1 MKDYFLK
8 IVSPLHSNLNI
19 ALVKRGFSLLITL
32 CIYLFSAQA
41 WGDEGIAIIPYSSL
55 KAYQYTLNNGLQ
67 LIVIPD
73 HRNTLATLNFILD
86 AGSDREVKGST
97 GLAHFFEHMMF
108 RKTKGEAEGNYDRI
122 LNSIGGSG
130 NAGTNDSLVT
140 YYSTFPAP
148 ALKIMLK
155 LESQRFLSLD
165 LTDPYFSTEKGAVIS
180 ERKMR
185 VENDPVQRGYEM
197 IRKITERQTPQEWMV
212 IGTKSDV
219 QNLNIKTVQAFYNDF
234 YRPNNTF
241 VVVGGPFNPLEVK
254 QLVETYFG
262 KWTGQA
268 PKNTPNYPADYLT
281 RDIGKSFICGEPI
294 TTKNIQLTYPSYD
307 TSVKSLVYSW
317 LFSAMLDDNPQGPF
331 EYRLQKLKLADKFS
345 FDKTYGSTKSNPYTA
360 SFVLSNDQKIET
372 VKQFWDAE
380 VAKILNRP
388 LSQTII
394 QQVLKQQKVYDA
406 NLAEHLS
413 SIANTIT
420 ENAFLLKDPAA
431 QETEMK
437 ILQSVTTEDFSKWA
451 NQVFANKKYYTIGI
465 VPSQDAP
472 ACSLL

>member
-1 MKDYFLK
+1 MKQYLFKLIRIPRSNCRMTRVQHGIIFFL
-8 IVSPLHSNLNI
+8 
-19 ALVKRGFSLLITL
+19 TL
-32 CIYLFSAQA
+32 CAYFSPHQA
-41 WGDEGIAIIPYSSL
+41 WGDDGISILPYSSM
-55 KAYQYTLNNGLQ
+55 KAYQYTLNNGLK

-86 AGSDREVKGST
+86 AGSDREVTGST

-108 RKTKGEAEGNYDRI
+108 RKTKGESEGHYDRI

-148 ALKIMLK
+148 ALKTMLK

-212 IGTKSDV
+212 IGTKNDV
-219 QNLNIKTVQAFYNDF
+219 QNLNIKTVQAFYQNF
-234 YRPNNTF
+234 YRPNNTL
-241 VVVGGPFNPLEVK
+241 VVVGGPFNPTDVK

-268 PKNTPNYPADYLT
+268 PKNNPTYPNDYLT
-281 RDIGKSFICGEPI
+281 RDIGKSFICGESI
-294 TTKNIQLTYPSYD
+294 TTKNIQLIYPSYD
-307 TSVKSLVYSW
+307 ASIKSLVYSW
-317 LFSAMLDDNPQGPF
+317 LFSAVLDDNPQGPF
-331 EYRLQKLKLADKFS
+331 EYRLQKLKLADKFY
-345 FDKTYGSTKSNPYTA
+345 FDKAYDSTKSNPYSV
-360 SFVLSNDQKIET
+360 SFVLSEDQKIEA
-372 VKQFWDAE
+372 VKRFWDAE
-380 VAKILNRP
+380 VTKILSQP
-388 LSQTII
+388 LSQNII
-394 QQVLKQQKVYDA
+394 QQVIKQQKVYNA

-413 SIANTIT
+413 SIANAIT

-431 QETEMK
+431 QETEMQ
-437 ILQSVTTEDFSKWA
+437 ILQSVTTEDFAKWA